1 VRNNLDKVLFF
12 SGAAFFAKRLLIDCA
27 DRACGGAPLS

>member
-12 SGAAFFAKRLLIDCA
+12 SGAAIVAKRLLIDCA
-27 DRACGGAPLS
+27 DRACGGTPLS